1 MAAQEYEREAEAIQR
16 LADLLDA
23 IYGVLSDSELLYS
36 IGKLLITPETLLV
49 IDRLPQLMSLLE
61 KLTRDDMLQKLGVL
75 ADLLGSIDADALSS
89 ALKAAVSP
97 PSLASLVRGLGD
109 PEVRRGLA
117 VALALARAL
126 GTARPP
132 ESQK

>member
-16 LADLLDA
+16 LVDLLDA
-23 IYGVLSDSELLYS
+23 LYGVLSDRELLYS
-36 IGKLLITPETLLV
+36 VGKLLITPEALLV
-49 IDRLPQLMSLLE
+49 IDRLPQLISLLE
-61 KLTRDDMLQKLGVL
+61 KLTRDDMLRKLGVL
-75 ADLLGSIDADALSS
+75 TDLLGSIDAEALAS
-89 ALKAAVSP
+89 ALKAAEAP

>member
-16 LADLLDA
+16 LVDLLDA
-23 IYGVLSDSELLYS
+23 IYGVLSDKELLYNVS
-36 IGKLLITPETLLV
+36 KLLLTPEALLV

-61 KLTRDDMLQKLGVL
+61 KLTRDDMLKKLDALVS
-75 ADLLGSIDADALSS
+75 LLGSIDVESLSS
-89 ALKAAVSP
+89 ALKAAESP

-117 VALALARAL
+117 VALALAKAL
-126 GTARPP
+126 GAAKSP
-132 ESQK
+132 EAT